1 MLSPAEKA
9 RAERI
14 ARAYRRM
21 GVQAVNVGGGDLLM
35 GVAFLQAKGKRLPF
49 LSANLVRSSSRKL
62 LFPPFI
68 VRDIEGVR
76 VGVTGLLSPDWTP
89 AVRRAVGSR
98 VAVLDPV
105 AAAVE
110 AMKGMRGRADV
121 VILLSDLSLAEEDA
135 VVDAVPGI
143 HFILGGRDGRY
154 GAALAGKG
162 DVPRLQ
168 SYRHGM
174 YVGRLEM
181 DIVRPGLP
189 ILEKNRAQRLES
201 QLNDKESL
209 LHHLKKW
216 DGEDTA
222 AGLRRR
228 IKETEEEIE
237 HLRDVLQRTRSVPE
251 SGNFYQW
258 LMVPMNTSIAEDR
271 LVKKELAEK
280 KKVRRPSADTV
291 RTPAVSDSPPTSYR

>member
-1 MLSPAEKA
+1 
-9 RAERI
+9 
-14 ARAYRRM
+14 M

-35 GVAFLQAKGKRLPF
+35 GVAFLQAEGKKLPF
-49 LSANLVRSSSRKL
+49 LSANLIGSSDRKL

-68 VRDIEGVR
+68 VRDVEGVR

-89 AVRRAVGSR
+89 AVRRVAGNR
-98 VAVLDPV
+98 VAVLNPA

-110 AMKGMRGRADV
+110 AMKGLRDKADV
-121 VILLSDLSLAEEDA
+121 VILLSDLSLPEEAA

-143 HFILGGRDGRY
+143 HFVLGGREGRF
-154 GAALAGKG
+154 GTALVGNG

-168 SYRHGM
+168 SYRQGM
-174 YVGRLEM
+174 YVGRLDM

-209 LHHLKKW
+209 FRHLKKW

-222 AGLRRR
+222 PGLLRRIR
-228 IKETEEEIE
+228 ETEEEIE
-237 HLRDVLQRTRSVPE
+237 HLREVLQRTRSVPE

-271 LVKKELAEK
+271 LVREEFAEEK
-280 KKVRRPSADTV
+280 KVPGRSSADFV
-291 RTPAVSDSPPTSYR
+291 RTPVSSNSPPASYR